1 MINKCHNWQVTRT
14 QCYAGDGSD
23 RSEPR
28 QTLQRR
34 GGGEGGLFVVW
45 TLTPP
50 TATDRGGAHPV
61 SCGSL
66 DPHPL
71 PPSVLDTQPRGCRR
85 VSLLTPRR
93 RVLNWN
99 AVFGP
104 SHPLA
109 VAEERRR
116 QHRPAWTGLACRG
129 PQQFPANLVCT
140 ILYSPSP
147 RPPPRVS
154 PAPLPWIAKWRN
166 PVGVCIW
173 DLYKCTSLRKKM
185 KPWHICNHQVPLSL
199 LGPKTK
205 RCFFFFF
212 FLFLFFSSSLIKITH
227 FPPY

>member
-50 TATDRGGAHPV
+50 TATDRGGAHLI
-61 SCGSL
+61 CGSL

-85 VSLLTPRR
+85 VSLLTLRR

-104 SHPLA
+104 PTPLRWQRSGGA
-109 VAEERRR
+109 STDLHGQAG
-116 QHRPAWTGLACRG
+116 PAGGLSSSQ
-129 PQQFPANLVCT
+129 PTLFVLYCT
-140 ILYSPSP
+140 
-147 RPPPRVS
+147 
-154 PAPLPWIAKWRN
+154 
-166 PVGVCIW
+166 
-173 DLYKCTSLRKKM
+173 
-185 KPWHICNHQVPLSL
+185 HQVPPPCLTRTPSL
-199 LGPKTK
+199 DSEVEKSC
-205 RCFFFFF
+205 RCMYLTSVQMH
-212 FLFLFFSSSLIKITH
+212 LFEKENETLTYL
-227 FPPY
+227 